1 MPTGGRKAGWKL
13 HLPLIAEAE
22 LALLE
27 PAAAGQLPDPAE
39 AERRVR
45 RALEDRGAPPQLV
58 SFYAWKA
65 RAALELAR
73 AAASG
78 GVAREPAERVIRRLR
93 RARLSSLPALLSLL
107 SREGLGWLLP
117 DPETLLGWLRAA
129 GGARAAVL
137 LALADGRARPLPE
150 LAGEVATLL
159 GRPIGLRALAA
170 RLSELRDLGLV
181 ERAAG
186 GWRIKRPF

>member
-1 MPTGGRKAGWKL
+1 MPAGGRRGGWRR
-13 HLPLIAEAE
+13 HLPLIAGAE
-22 LALLE
+22 LALRE
-27 PAAAGQLPDPAE
+27 PAAARLLPDPAE

-45 RALEDRGAPPQLV
+45 RLLEEGGTPPQLA

-78 GVAREPAERVIRRLR
+78 AVAREVAEGAIRRLR
-93 RARLSSLPALLSLL
+93 RARLSSLPALLSIL

-117 DPETLLGWLRAA
+117 DPETLAGWLRAA

-137 LALADGRARPLPE
+137 LALADGRARPLSE
-150 LAGEVATLL
+150 LAREVAALL
-159 GRPIGLRALAA
+159 GRPVEPRAVAA

-181 ERAAG
+181 ERADG
-186 GWRIKRPF
+186 GWRIRRPL